1 MLARVVGRRPT
12 LAFRSRLPPGVA
24 AAPSASRS
32 ARRAL
37 LRTAP
42 TLSSPDGGAADAN
55 FILHTK
61 EHAQGGGRNEL
72 HYAQCDDSVA
82 DVVRR
87 PCTVPLGSRFSRLS
101 VRTSALTLRDS
112 VPSS

>member
-1 MLARVVGRRPT
+1 MLARGVARS
-12 LAFRSRLPPGVA
+12 AFRSRLGVA
-24 AAPSASRS
+24 AAAPSSS
-32 ARRAL
+32 LSPLSTRRAL

-42 TLSSPDGGAADAN
+42 VLSSPDGGGAADAN

-87 PCTVPLGSRFSRLS
+87 RLS
-101 VRTSALTLRDS
+101 D
-112 VPSS
+112 

>member
-1 MLARVVGRRPT
+1 MLARGVARRPAS
-12 LAFRSRLPPGVA
+12 AFHSRLPPRVA
-24 AAPSASRS
+24 AAPSSSRS

-42 TLSSPDGGAADAN
+42 ALLSPDGGGAADAN

-82 DVVRR
+82 DVVCRR
-87 PCTVPLGSRFSRLS
+87 QTLSRS
-101 VRTSALTLRDS
+101 LTDDRG
-112 VPSS
+112 PH